1 MERGDSM
8 EIVIAIVIL
17 IFLGTLL
24 SIEGMVRKINVSNR
38 EIVELLKEIK
48 QKK

>member
-1 MERGDSM
+1 M
-8 EIVIAIVIL
+8 EIIIAIVIL

-24 SIEGMVRKINVSNR
+24 SIESMIRKINASNR

>member
-1 MERGDSM
+1 M
-8 EIVIAIVIL
+8 EIIIVIVIL

-24 SIEGMVRKINVSNR
+24 SIESMIRKINASNR
-38 EIVELLKEIK
+38 EMVELLKEIK

>member
-8 EIVIAIVIL
+8 EIVIALVIL

>member
-1 MERGDSM
+1 M
-8 EIVIAIVIL
+8 EIIIAIVIL

-24 SIEGMVRKINVSNR
+24 SIESMIRKINASNR
-38 EIVELLKEIK
+38 EMVELLKEIK

>member
-38 EIVELLKEIK
+38 EIVELLKEIN